1 MLSTLE
7 NEDDMAGLGWFTER
21 LHSFGEL
28 TAMIW
33 KDNSFSYSLLL
44 KHSDDWLI
52 HLTDAGISKGSC
64 VAIVGDFSPGT
75 YSLLLALIR
84 GGYTAVPISKS
95 GYSKSSEKL
104 KIACVKYVIEFD
116 NDDNFVEKI
125 IEKPNQH
132 PLVKKLISKKEP
144 GLILFTSGTSG
155 NPNAV
160 LHSFSRLLNKSRKP
174 KRGKIVLTFLLLEH
188 IGGIDILLHLF
199 SIGGTAVFLGD
210 RNAETVCKT
219 VEKYKVDLIPTTVTF
234 LKMLLMSKAYE
245 KYDLSSLKIIS
256 YGSEPMPSS
265 LLVTLNKVLPKIIFN
280 QTYGL
285 SELAVLQTK
294 SKSNDSTWFS
304 IKNSIETKIIDGRL
318 WIKNNSAML
327 GYLNSDNNFDSD
339 GWFDSGD
346 KVIQED
352 EFFKILGRESELIN
366 IGGEKV
372 FPSEIESVI
381 LELPD
386 VYDVTV
392 SGKLNVVMGS
402 VVIAHVKPIE
412 ESNKEY
418 LINKIRNHCKKRLD
432 ASYKVPAVI
441 KISNKDHHSER
452 FKKIRAGFDS

>member
-1 MLSTLE
+1 MLKTLE
-7 NEDDMAGLGWFTER
+7 NEDDIAELGWFTER

-52 HLTDAGISKGSC
+52 HLNNAGISKGSC

-84 GGYTAVPISKS
+84 GAYIAVPISKS
-95 GYSKSSEKL
+95 SYSKSPEKL
-104 KIACVKYVIEFD
+104 KIACVKYTIEFD
-116 NDDNFVEKI
+116 DDDNFVEKI
-125 IEKPNQH
+125 IENPNQH
-132 PLVKKLISKKEP
+132 PLLKNLSSNKEA

-188 IGGIDILLHLF
+188 IGGIDTLFHLL
-199 SIGGTAVFLGD
+199 SIGGTAVMLGD
-210 RNAETVCKT
+210 RNVDTVCKT
-219 VEKYKVDLIPTTVTF
+219 VEKYKVDLIPTTATF
-234 LKMLLMSKAYE
+234 LRMLLISKAYE
-245 KYDLSSLKIIS
+245 KFDLSTLKMIS
-256 YGSEPMPSS
+256 YGTEPMPPS
-265 LLVTLNKVLPKIIFN
+265 LLMSLNKVLPKIIFN
-280 QTYGL
+280 QNYGL

-318 WIKNNSAML
+318 WIRNNSAML
-327 GYLNSDNNFDSD
+327 GYLNSNNNFDSD
-339 GWFDSGD
+339 GWYDTGD
-346 KVIQED
+346 RVIQEG
-352 EFFKILGRESELIN
+352 EFIKVLGRESDLIN
-366 IGGEKV
+366 VGGEKV
-372 FPSEIESVI
+372 FPAEIESVI
-381 LELPD
+381 SEIPD
-386 VYDVTV
+386 IYDVTV
-392 SGKLNVVMGS
+392 CGKPNVVMGS
-402 VVIAHVKPIE
+402 VVMAYVKASE

-418 LINKIRNHCKKRLD
+418 LIKKIRNHCKKRLD

-452 FKKIRAGFDS
+452 FKKMRASFES